1 MPQATHYKPIISLIS
16 SIRLDSYRTTFRPA
30 DECELYGIYIWSQ
43 HAAAS
48 IYPLLQNLEI
58 SLRNAVD
65 REARARFG
73 ERWWERIHSTKG
85 REQCHFHKN
94 LEKAKDCLV
103 REWRKKEMR
112 RRRGVHAQA
121 RSVPDWTHDQ
131 IIAATD
137 FSTWHYVLNN
147 EYSAP
152 APRDN
157 PLYLWPKSLSKV
169 FKNYAKINA
178 NPQRVRKELID
189 IIFELREYR
198 NRISHHE
205 PIWVKAPNV
214 NDART
219 AIDTIRVKINKIELV
234 IEALDINLLN
244 VMKKVGL
251 FENARRVCSVEELD
265 IFRYTKPY
273 CALSPE
279 QISVIEQPCRDA
291 KERNETIIWEHDA
304 TVYGLRT
311 VR

>member
-73 ERWWERIHSTKG
+73 EMWWERIHSTKG

-205 PIWVKAPNV
+205 PIWAKASNV

-244 VMKKVGL
+244 VMKRWGCLKMPDGFV
-251 FENARRVCSVEELD
+251 
-265 IFRYTKPY
+265 
-273 CALSPE
+273 
-279 QISVIEQPCRDA
+279 Q
-291 KERNETIIWEHDA
+291 
-304 TVYGLRT
+304 
-311 VR
+311 

>member
-1 MPQATHYKPIISLIS
+1 MPQATNYKHIIPLIS
-16 SIRLDSYRTTFRPA
+16 SIRLGSYRTTFRPV
-30 DECELYGIYIWSQ
+30 DECELYGVYIWSQ

-58 SLRNAVD
+58 SLRNAID

-73 ERWWERIHSTKG
+73 EMWWERIHSTKD
-85 REQCHFHKN
+85 RDECLFHKN
-94 LEKAKDCLV
+94 IEKAKECLT

-112 RRRGVHAQA
+112 RRRGAQP
-121 RSVPDWTHDQ
+121 VPDWTHDQ
-131 IIAATD
+131 IIASTD

-169 FKNYAKINA
+169 FKNYGKINT
-178 NPQRVRKELID
+178 NPQKVRKDLID

-219 AIDTIRVKINKIELV
+219 AIDTIRIKINKIERI
-234 IEALDINLLN
+234 IEALDINLLSG
-244 VMKKVGL
+244 MRKVGL

-265 IFRYTKPY
+265 IFRYTKPH

-279 QISVIEQPCRDA
+279 QISVIEQHCRDA
-291 KERNETIIWEHDA
+291 KERNETIIWELNA
-304 TVYGLRT
+304 TLYGLRT
-311 VR
+311 LR